1 MAEEKK
7 VRMKMAVAEGGGVE
21 VDVTMVESETRRSA
35 SMTGAVEESKSAT
48 MTEEGVLMKAMKESQ
63 RSRKGQKAKEG
74 TSTVHHHPTDRKL
87 CTAHNEELTK

>member
-35 SMTGAVEESKSAT
+35 SMTGAVEETKSAT

-63 RSRKGQKAKEG
+63 RTRKGQKAKEG

-87 CTAHNEELTK
+87 CTAHTEELTK